1 MAETDDQEDKTED
14 PTGRRL
20 EKAAEKGDIP
30 RSMEISTWF
39 VLGGGTL
46 ALMISGGSSSQ
57 TLALAMRGML
67 GNAHTIPTDG
77 AGLMTFGSAAIL
89 TTLGAIAI
97 PMILLMLAGIL
108 GNVLQNPPRIT
119 TEQIGFKLERIS
131 PIAGFKRIFG
141 KEAWVQLLKGLFKM
155 GLVGAAIYTAL
166 WPERDRLESLVL
178 LDVRGLLPF
187 TQAESLKLLGT
198 VLVIYAF
205 VAAGDYL
212 YQRMTWFKRQMM
224 TRRDLKDE
232 FKETEGNPEIKA
244 KLRQLRAQASRR
256 RMMSRVPKATVVV
269 MNPTHFAVALQYEKG
284 MTAPLCVAKGQD
296 AVALR
301 IRAVAEEND
310 VPVVENAP
318 LAGDGRV
325 STPTRPISASPAPLG
340 EEDVRAVE
348 RAFTGAPDV
357 SEAIYRL
364 SQAAREVSPPPGGG
378 APRRGGRWPA
388 GCA

>member
-1 MAETDDQEDKTED
+1 MAETDDQDDKTED
-14 PTGRRL
+14 PTGRRI
-20 EKAAEKGDIP
+20 EQAAEKGDVP

-46 ALMISGGSSSQ
+46 ALMISGGTSSE
-57 TLALAMRGML
+57 TLALAMRGMI
-67 GNAHTIPTDG
+67 GNAHMIPADG
-77 AGLMTFGSAAIL
+77 AGLTTFARSAIL
-89 TTLGAIAI
+89 TTLGAIAV
-97 PMILLMLAGIL
+97 PMILLMIAGIL
-108 GNVLQNPPRIT
+108 GNILQNPPRIT

-131 PIAGFKRIFG
+131 PIAGAKRIFG

-155 GLVGAAIYTAL
+155 ALVGAAIYVAL
-166 WPERDRLESLVL
+166 WPERERLESLVL

-187 TQAESLKLLGT
+187 TQAEALKLLGT

-205 VAAGDYL
+205 VAAADFL

-224 TRRDLKDE
+224 TRRELKEE

-256 RMMSRVPKATVVV
+256 RMMARVPKATVVV

-284 MTAPLCVAKGQD
+284 MAAPLCVAKGQD

-301 IRAVAEEND
+301 IRAVAEDND

-318 LAGDGRV
+318 LARALYKAVDLDQE
-325 STPTRPISASPAPLG
+325 IPA
-340 EEDVRAVE
+340 EHYKAVAE
-348 RAFTGAPDV
+348 VIGYV
-357 SEAIYRL
+357 MRL
-364 SQAAREVSPPPGGG
+364 K
-378 APRRGGRWPA
+378 RRLA
-388 GCA
+388 